1 MKWQSRICASTQ
13 KKPSWESQKS
23 ACCCRS
29 PRIIFCKTY
38 RKITFYVFFTFI
50 SSMPDDKRSRQS
62 DVRVSAVFHL
72 YRCIFFNH
80 FPFFCI
86 PVIDIY
92 LYLYEHMLIPV
103 QSAESIALS
112 QPHPNLH
119 SYIFITR
126 KVEIYPSV
134 LVLFWHV

>member
-1 MKWQSRICASTQ
+1 MAVKNMCCHAQ
-13 KKPSWESQKS
+13 KNFMGITEKRLLLQESQNNFLQNLQKNHFV
-23 ACCCRS
+23 C
-29 PRIIFCKTY
+29 
-38 RKITFYVFFTFI
+38 FFTFI
-50 SSMPDDKRSRQS
+50 SSMSDDKRSRQS

-92 LYLYEHMLIPV
+92 LYLYEHMPIPV

-119 SYIFITR
+119 SYIFISR